1 MAYSVDLRERVV
13 KFMKEGGSKAA
24 ASRQFSVSLWCV
36 RDWCNRKDL
45 GAQKPPG
52 RPRKMD
58 WLKLSEDI
66 KNHPDKLLRERA
78 LAFGVQIHSIWH
90 ASKEMGFTHKKNTT
104 LQRT

>member
-1 MAYSVDLRERVV
+1 
-13 KFMKEGGSKAA
+13 
-24 ASRQFSVSLWCV
+24 
-36 RDWCNRKDL
+36 
-45 GAQKPPG
+45 
-52 RPRKMD
+52 MD